1 MSSWR
6 EKWQNLWQ
14 RLNILLLFASQSPR
28 TSHLTVE
35 GISPE
40 YLDIW
45 LEILEAEIDS
55 ESDPQVVYPILQK
68 YQDQLD
74 LEFAETLSQ
83 WFHSQLDPDDIE
95 KNKDLA
101 RNLNNF
107 AKDICRFPLG
117 SRANNLEIA
126 IVACRAALEV
136 RTRTDFPEDWATT
149 QNNLG
154 NAYQTRIR
162 RERADNIESGIGC
175 YQAALEVITRTAFP
189 EDWAR
194 TQMGLGEAYRNRIRR
209 ERADNIESGIG
220 CYQAALEVITRT
232 AFPEDWARTQ
242 MDLGN
247 AYQTRIR
254 GERADNIESAIRCY
268 QAALEVFTRT
278 AFPYEWA
285 TTQMNLGSA
294 YQTRIRGERAENIE
308 SAIRCY
314 QAALEVFT
322 RTAFP
327 YEWAT
332 TQMNLGSAYSDRIQ
346 GERADN
352 IESAIRWYQ
361 AALEVYTRTAFPED
375 WARTQMGLG
384 NAYSNR
390 IRGKGANNIIK
401 EAIGRFQ
408 DALEY
413 YSRMT
418 FPEKWPATQNNLA
431 TAYQISFGVEEA
443 NNIIGKAIR
452 RFRTDFPEDW
462 ARAKNNFA
470 IVYSNRIRRER
481 ADNIEEA
488 IRCYEAA
495 LEVFTRTAFPEYWAT
510 TQINL
515 GSAYY
520 DRIRGERAD
529 NIESAI
535 GCHRAAL
542 EVFTRT
548 AFPEYWAT
556 TQINLGLAYWSR
568 IRGERA
574 DNIESAIRCY
584 QSALEVCTPSSFP
597 LYCLQTGR
605 NLGNLG
611 YDLQNWEIAIEG
623 YDNAIRAVEQ
633 SRDWATSPDTKRQI
647 MEDALPLYGK
657 MIQAC
662 IHLERYEQAL
672 LTVDRSKSRTL
683 MEMLTSADLVPKNAT
698 PEQQEQYRQ
707 LNREIAAL
715 QQSFAPTEN
724 PTDGKTGTPGSGE
737 IRGNREL
744 ATATEARG
752 TTPLQS
758 LLQQRQTLLAEI
770 NDPAFNAF
778 QTVRPQLPD
787 FRQLLTPETALIE
800 WYLPQDPNLGAW
812 AFTVTLDQDRPHIDV
827 YCYSADQRQRL
838 DQFNQ
843 TYFADYRQASWY
855 QALGDRLDDL
865 TEYLHL
871 SDIIAPLPPI
881 CQRLILIPHLYLHL
895 FPLHA
900 LSVDLNAP
908 ATPLL
913 ERFSQGVSYAPS
925 CQILDYLHHRPQPA
939 TAPQFF
945 AVQNPTED
953 LSYAQMEVEFIRPYF
968 DPNCYI
974 LSQEAAT
981 KSALNR
987 LETLEKLRESHLI
1000 HFSCHGAFDGANPL
1014 NSAIILAGDA
1024 PPESPPTEKKRQT
1037 LTLRNGRCFDTAQ
1050 QGLTLGEIYRNLDI
1064 PACRLV
1070 MLSACET
1077 GLMGSLLTDE
1087 YIGLASGF
1095 LYAGT
1100 PTVVSSLWCVDDFA
1114 TACLAI
1120 RFYYEF
1126 WKDAR
1131 VVMALHKAQN
1141 WLREVSAAGFLEWC
1155 SDGLKMTE
1163 EECDKIDLKLMD
1175 YHESCPFGDWR
1186 YW

>member
-1 MSSWR
+1 LYR
-6 EKWQNLWQ
+6 
-14 RLNILLLFASQSPR
+14 
-28 TSHLTVE
+28 
-35 GISPE
+35 
-40 YLDIW
+40 IW
-45 LEILEAEIDS
+45 
-55 ESDPQVVYPILQK
+55 
-68 YQDQLD
+68 
-74 LEFAETLSQ
+74 
-83 WFHSQLDPDDIE
+83 
-95 KNKDLA
+95 
-101 RNLNNF
+101 
-107 AKDICRFPLG
+107 G
-117 SRANNLEIA
+117 
-126 IVACRAALEV
+126 
-136 RTRTDFPEDWATT
+136 
-149 QNNLG
+149 
-154 NAYQTRIR
+154 
-162 RERADNIESGIGC
+162 ERADNIEEGIRC
-175 YQAALEVITRTAFP
+175 YEAALEVYTRTAFPKDWAMTQMNWGTAYLYRIWGERADNIEEGIRCCQAALEVYSRNAFP
-189 EDWAR
+189 EYWAR
-194 TQMGLGEAYRNRIRR
+194 TQNNLGEAYRN
-209 ERADNIESGIG
+209 
-220 CYQAALEVITRT
+220 
-232 AFPEDWARTQ
+232 
-242 MDLGN
+242 
-247 AYQTRIR
+247 RIR
-254 GERADNIESAIRCY
+254 GERADNIEEAIRCY

-278 AFPYEWA
+278 AFPQYWA
-285 TTQMNLGSA
+285 TTQMNLGLA
-294 YQTRIRGERAENIE
+294 YR
-308 SAIRCY
+308 
-314 QAALEVFT
+314 
-322 RTAFP
+322 
-327 YEWAT
+327 
-332 TQMNLGSAYSDRIQ
+332 DRIK

-352 IESAIRWYQ
+352 IEEAIRYFQAALEVYTRTAFPESWARTQMNLGNAYSDRIKGERGDNIEEAIAGYQ

-375 WARTQMGLG
+375 WAKTQMNLG

-408 DALEY
+408 DALEL

-431 TAYQISFGVEEA
+431 TAYQIRIWGEGA

-462 ARAKNNFA
+462 ARIQNNLA
-470 IVYSNRIRRER
+470 IAYSNRIQRER
-481 ADNIEEA
+481 ADNIESA
-488 IRCYEAA
+488 IAAYQAALEVFTRTAFPEDWARTQINLGNAYSNRIKGERADNIESAITALQAA

-510 TQINL
+510 TQICL
-515 GSAYY
+515 GIAYNN
-520 DRIRGERAD
+520 RIQR
-529 NIESAI
+529 
-535 GCHRAAL
+535 
-542 EVFTRT
+542 
-548 AFPEYWAT
+548 
-556 TQINLGLAYWSR
+556 
-568 IRGERA
+568 ERA
-574 DNIESAIRCY
+574 DNIESAIRCF
-584 QSALEVCTPSSFP
+584 QSALEVLTPSSFP
-597 LYCLQTGR
+597 LYCLKTGR

-611 YDLQNWEIAIEG
+611 YDLQNWEIAIQG

-724 PTDGKTGTPGSGE
+724 PTDGKTGTPGSRE
-737 IRGNREL
+737 IRANLEL

-758 LLQQRQTLLAEI
+758 LIQQRQTLLAEI

-827 YCYSADQRQRL
+827 HCYSADQRQRL

-945 AVQNPTED
+945 AVQNPTKD
-953 LSYAQMEVEFIRPYF
+953 LNYAQMEVEFIRPYF

-981 KSALNR
+981 KSALNH

-1000 HFSCHGAFDGANPL
+1000 HFSCHGAFDGENPL

-1024 PPESPPTEKKRQT
+1024 PPESPPTEKERQT
-1037 LTLRNGRCFDTAQ
+1037 LTLRDGRRFDTGQ

-1141 WLREVSAAGFLEWC
+1141 WLREVSAAGFLKWC

-1163 EECDKIDLKLMD
+1163 EECDKIDLKLMFYD
-1175 YHESCPFGDWR
+1175 ESRPFSQRR
-1186 YW
+1186 YWSAFVAIGL

>member
-6 EKWQNLWQ
+6 EKWKNLWQ
-14 RLNILLLFASQSPR
+14 RLNTPLFTSQPPR

-35 GISPE
+35 AISPK
-40 YLDIW
+40 YLAIW
-45 LEILEAEIDS
+45 LEILEAKKS
-55 ESDPQVVYPILQK
+55 GLSGKAVYPIFQK

-74 LEFAETLSQ
+74 LEFAETLTQ
-83 WFHSQLDPDDIE
+83 WFHSQLDLNCIS
-95 KNKDLA
+95 KNQNLA
-101 RNLNNF
+101 ANLNNF
-107 AKDICRFPLG
+107 AIDIQQFPLG

-126 IVACRAALEV
+126 IVA
-136 RTRTDFPEDWATT
+136 
-149 QNNLG
+149 
-154 NAYQTRIR
+154 
-162 RERADNIESGIGC
+162 
-175 YQAALEVITRTAFP
+175 YQAALEVYTRTAFP
-189 EDWAR
+189 YEWAT
-194 TQMGLGEAYRNRIRR
+194 TQWNLGEAYRNRIRG
-209 ERADNIESGIG
+209 ERGDNIE
-220 CYQAALEVITRT
+220 E
-232 AFPEDWARTQ
+232 
-242 MDLGN
+242 
-247 AYQTRIR
+247 
-254 GERADNIESAIRCY
+254 AIRCY

-278 AFPYEWA
+278 AFPEYWARTQMNLGSAYLYRIRGERADNIESAIRYYQAALEVITRTAFPENWATTQNNLAVAYLYRIRGERADNIESGIRYYQAALEVFTRTAFPEEWA
-285 TTQMNLGSA
+285 TTQMNLGIA
-294 YQTRIRGERAENIE
+294 YSDRIKAERADNIEEAIRYFQAALEVLTRTAFPEEWATTQMNLGNAYWSRIRGERADNIE
-308 SAIRCY
+308 SAIHCY

-322 RTAFP
+322 RTAFSQ
-327 YEWAT
+327 YWAM
-332 TQMNLGSAYSDRIQ
+332 TQMNLGLAYSDRIR

-352 IESAIRWYQ
+352 IESAIRYYQ
-361 AALEVYTRTAFPED
+361 AALEVFTRTAFPED
-375 WARTQMGLG
+375 WARTQMNLG
-384 NAYSNR
+384 AAYSDR

-401 EAIGRFQ
+401 EVIGCFQ

-431 TAYQISFGVEEA
+431 TAYQIRFREKEA

-481 ADNIEEA
+481 ADNIE
-488 IRCYEAA
+488 
-495 LEVFTRTAFPEYWAT
+495 
-510 TQINL
+510 
-515 GSAYY
+515 
-520 DRIRGERAD
+520 
-529 NIESAI
+529 
-535 GCHRAAL
+535 
-542 EVFTRT
+542 
-548 AFPEYWAT
+548 
-556 TQINLGLAYWSR
+556 
-568 IRGERA
+568 
-574 DNIESAIRCY
+574 SAIRSY
-584 QSALEVCTPSSFP
+584 QSALEVYTPSSFP

-647 MEDALPLYGK
+647 LEDALPLYGK

-724 PTDGKTGTPGSGE
+724 PTDGKTGTPGSRE
-737 IRGNREL
+737 IRANLEL

-827 YCYSADQRQRL
+827 HCYSADQRQRL

-843 TYFADYRQASWY
+843 TYFADYRQGSWY

-945 AVQNPTED
+945 AVQNPTKD
-953 LSYAQMEVEFIRPYF
+953 LKYAQMEVEFIRPYF

-1000 HFSCHGAFDGANPL
+1000 HFSCHGAFDGENPL

-1024 PPESPPTEKKRQT
+1024 PPESPPTEKERQT
-1037 LTLRNGRCFDTAQ
+1037 LTLRDGRRFDTGQ

-1155 SDGLKMTE
+1155 SEGLKMTE

-1175 YHESCPFGDWR
+1175 YDESCPFGDRR
-1186 YW
+1186 YWSAFVAIGL

>member
-40 YLDIW
+40 YLAIG
-45 LEILEAEIDS
+45 LEILEAQNSGLTSRS
-55 ESDPQVVYPILQK
+55 EYLAIWLKILKAQKSGLSRKKVYPIFQK
-68 YQDQLD
+68 YQDKLD

-83 WFHSQLDPDDIE
+83 WFHSQLDPKRIR
-95 KNKDLA
+95 KNEDLA
-101 RNLNNF
+101 KHLNNF
-107 AKDICRFPLG
+107 AVYIQQFPLG

-126 IVACRAALEV
+126 IVA
-136 RTRTDFPEDWATT
+136 
-149 QNNLG
+149 
-154 NAYQTRIR
+154 
-162 RERADNIESGIGC
+162 

-194 TQMGLGEAYRNRIRR
+194 TQN
-209 ERADNIESGIG
+209 N
-220 CYQAALEVITRT
+220 
-232 AFPEDWARTQ
+232 
-242 MDLGN
+242 LGN

-285 TTQMNLGSA
+285 TTQINLGAA
-294 YQTRIRGERAENIE
+294 YSDRIRGERADNIE
-308 SAIRCY
+308 SAIGYY

-332 TQMNLGSAYSDRIQ
+332 TQINLGAAYSDRIR

-352 IESAIRWYQ
+352 IESAIGYYQ
-361 AALEVYTRTAFPED
+361 AALEVITRTAFPED

-384 NAYSNR
+384 NAYS
-390 IRGKGANNIIK
+390 
-401 EAIGRFQ
+401 
-408 DALEY
+408 
-413 YSRMT
+413 
-418 FPEKWPATQNNLA
+418 
-431 TAYQISFGVEEA
+431 
-443 NNIIGKAIR
+443 
-452 RFRTDFPEDW
+452 
-462 ARAKNNFA
+462 
-470 IVYSNRIRRER
+470 
-481 ADNIEEA
+481 
-488 IRCYEAA
+488 
-495 LEVFTRTAFPEYWAT
+495 
-510 TQINL
+510 
-515 GSAYY
+515 

-535 GCHRAAL
+535 GYYQAAL
-542 EVFTRT
+542 EVITRT
-548 AFPEYWAT
+548 AFPEYWAM
-556 TQINLGLAYWSR
+556 TQNNLGIAYSDR

-574 DNIESAIRCY
+574 DNIESAIGYYQAALEVITRTAFPEYWAMTQNNLGIAYSDRIRGERADNIESAIGYYQAALEVRTRTAFPEYWATTQNNLGSAYSDRIRGERADNIESAIHCF
-584 QSALEVCTPSSFP
+584 QSALEVYTPSSFP
-597 LYCLQTGR
+597 LDCLKTGR
-605 NLGNLG
+605 NLGNFG
-611 YDLQNWEIAIEG
+611 YDLQNWEIAIQG

-647 MEDALPLYGK
+647 LEDALPLYGK

-737 IRGNREL
+737 IRANLEL

-812 AFTVTLDQDRPHIDV
+812 AFTVTLDEDRPHIDV
-827 YCYSADQRQRL
+827 HCYSADQRQRL

-925 CQILDYLHHRPQPA
+925 CQILDYLHNRPQPA

-945 AVQNPTED
+945 AVQNPTKD
-953 LSYAQMEVEFIRPYF
+953 LNYAQMEVEFIRPYF

-987 LETLEKLRESHLI
+987 RETLEKLRESHLI

-1024 PPESPPTEKKRQT
+1024 PLESDPTEKKRQT

-1186 YW
+1186 YWSAFVAIGL

>member
-1 MSSWR
+1 
-6 EKWQNLWQ
+6 
-14 RLNILLLFASQSPR
+14 A
-28 TSHLTVE
+28 
-35 GISPE
+35 
-40 YLDIW
+40 
-45 LEILEAEIDS
+45 
-55 ESDPQVVYPILQK
+55 
-68 YQDQLD
+68 
-74 LEFAETLSQ
+74 
-83 WFHSQLDPDDIE
+83 
-95 KNKDLA
+95 
-101 RNLNNF
+101 
-107 AKDICRFPLG
+107 
-117 SRANNLEIA
+117 
-126 IVACRAALEV
+126 
-136 RTRTDFPEDWATT
+136 
-149 QNNLG
+149 
-154 NAYQTRIR
+154 
-162 RERADNIESGIGC
+162 IGC
-175 YQAALEVITRTAFP
+175 YQV
-189 EDWAR
+189 
-194 TQMGLGEAYRNRIRR
+194 
-209 ERADNIESGIG
+209 
-220 CYQAALEVITRT
+220 
-232 AFPEDWARTQ
+232 
-242 MDLGN
+242 
-247 AYQTRIR
+247 
-254 GERADNIESAIRCY
+254 
-268 QAALEVFTRT
+268 
-278 AFPYEWA
+278 
-285 TTQMNLGSA
+285 
-294 YQTRIRGERAENIE
+294 
-308 SAIRCY
+308 
-314 QAALEVFT
+314 
-322 RTAFP
+322 
-327 YEWAT
+327 
-332 TQMNLGSAYSDRIQ
+332 
-346 GERADN
+346 
-352 IESAIRWYQ
+352 
-361 AALEVYTRTAFPED
+361 ALEVYTRTAFPED
-375 WARTQMGLG
+375 WARTHNNLGNAYWRRIRGERADNIEEAIRCCQAALEVYTRTAFPESWARTQMNLG
-384 NAYSNR
+384 NAYSDR

-401 EAIGRFQ
+401 EVIGRFQ

-431 TAYQISFGVEEA
+431 TAYQIRIRGEGA

-462 ARAKNNFA
+462 ARAQNNFA
-470 IVYSNRIRRER
+470 IVYSNRIQRER
-481 ADNIEEA
+481 ADNIESG
-488 IRCYEAA
+488 IRCYQAA
-495 LEVFTRTAFPEYWAT
+495 LEVFTRTAFPYDWAR
-510 TQINL
+510 TQYNL
-515 GSAYY
+515 GIAYY
-520 DRIRGERAD
+520 YRIRGERAD

-535 GCHRAAL
+535 H
-542 EVFTRT
+542 
-548 AFPEYWAT
+548 
-556 TQINLGLAYWSR
+556 
-568 IRGERA
+568 
-574 DNIESAIRCY
+574 CY
-584 QSALEVCTPSSFP
+584 QSALEVYTPSSFP
-597 LYCLQTGR
+597 LDCLRTGR
-605 NLGNLG
+605 NLGNFG
-611 YDLQNWEIAIEG
+611 YDLQNWEIAIQG

-647 MEDALPLYGK
+647 LEDALPLYGK

-724 PTDGKTGTPGSGE
+724 PTDGKTGTPGSRE
-737 IRGNREL
+737 IRANLEL

-827 YCYSADQRQRL
+827 HCYSADQRQRL

-945 AVQNPTED
+945 AVQNPTKD
-953 LSYAQMEVEFIRPYF
+953 LKYAQMEVEFIRPYF

-987 LETLEKLRESHLI
+987 RETLEKLRESHLI
-1000 HFSCHGAFDGANPL
+1000 HFSCHGAFDGENPL

-1024 PPESPPTEKKRQT
+1024 PPESPPTEKERQT
-1037 LTLRNGRCFDTAQ
+1037 LTLRDGRRFDTGQ

-1120 RFYYEF
+1120 RFYYELRE
-1126 WKDAR
+1126 DAR

-1141 WLREVSAAGFLEWC
+1141 WLREVSAAGFLKWC
-1155 SDGLKMTE
+1155 SEGLKMTE
-1163 EECDKIDLKLMD
+1163 EECEIIDLKLMYYD
-1175 YHESCPFGDWR
+1175 EGCPFGDRR
-1186 YW
+1186 YWSAFVAIGL